1 MARNEVRHMEAVV
14 AIAEELS
21 FSRASQ
27 RLRISQPALTKQ
39 IADLE
44 SRFMFT
50 IFERDSQAVSVTD
63 AGRAYIEHAR
73 LAILHSER
81 AIQSA
86 RAVLA
91 NAETVLRIGKEPYGD
106 PFLVSTLL
114 SLRLPLFPRLKVEL
128 VSGFSR
134 DLVHG
139 LLLGQIDLALVTEPP
154 DSAALSRMKIA
165 EEPLYVVL
173 SEENPLADCPEL
185 RLNDL
190 DACPWVLF
198 AKTAH
203 SHVYESVLRLASE
216 RDTRPGELHEVLV
229 ADEAYP
235 YVVDRNAIALFTK
248 SAALRIARDGITI
261 RPLAE
266 PRLCLKSF
274 LASRA
279 DNQSKAA
286 SEMVRAFGRR
296 LRPSPAGS

>member
-1 MARNEVRHMEAVV
+1 
-14 AIAEELS
+14 
-21 FSRASQ
+21 
-27 RLRISQPALTKQ
+27 
-39 IADLE
+39 
-44 SRFMFT
+44 MFT

-73 LAILHSER
+73 LSILHSER

-91 NAETVLRIGKEPYGD
+91 SAETVLRIGKEPYGD

-139 LLLGQIDLALVTEPP
+139 LLMGQLDLALVTEPP
-154 DSAALSRMKIA
+154 DTAALSKTKVS
-165 EEPLYVVL
+165 EEPLYVAL
-173 SEENPLADCPEL
+173 SEDSVLADRLEL
-185 RLNDL
+185 HLDDLNGC
-190 DACPWVLF
+190 AWVLL

-203 SHVYESVLRLASE
+203 PHVYDTLLRVAGE
-216 RDTRPGELHEVLV
+216 RDILPGEIHEVLV
-229 ADEAYP
+229 ADEAHP
-235 YVVDRNAIALFTK
+235 YLTEGNAFAFLTK
-248 SAALRIARDGITI
+248 SAALRVARDGVTL

-266 PRLCLKSF
+266 SRLALKSF

-279 DNQSKAA
+279 DNESKAA
-286 SEMVRAFGRR
+286 GEMVRAFGRKLHALQ
-296 LRPSPAGS
+296 LRS